1 MSGLVETSVLK
12 VKVKE
17 LLVEHSETTFHDP
30 EKPLTRTDTI
40 EHEILTSG
48 RPVRI
53 PPRRVAP
60 RRRKI
65 VEDKIFKMEKEET
78 ITKSSG
84 PWCSPIVL
92 VRKKDGTI
100 YVCVD
105 YHKLNDV
112 THKDAYPLPI
122 IDEIL
127 DALQGAKYFCSIDLG
142 SGYWQVQDGEEKV
155 IIYGS
160 KASSGSQ

>member
-100 YVCVD
+100 HFCGD
-105 YHKLNDV
+105 YRKLNDA
-112 THKDAYPLPI
+112 THT
-122 IDEIL
+122 
-127 DALQGAKYFCSIDLG
+127 GAKYFCSIDLG